1 MVTYQQLH
9 QIVLLVW
16 VENSMCIDGIQSH
29 LFISSENK
37 NAQKTKQ
44 ISKYTKHTISIGM
57 M

>member
-37 NAQKTKQ
+37 RAQKTKQ
-44 ISKYTKHTISIGM
+44 ISKYTKQTISIGM